1 MSTPDLAPEKLR
13 GPWRVLCSGG
23 WSTRVSEQWMAESAV
38 KLHQKL
44 GSRKTPHAVS
54 IEKAR

>member
-1 MSTPDLAPEKLR
+1 MSTPDAAPKKLR
-13 GPWRVLCSGG
+13 GSLHVLCSCG
-23 WSTRVSEQWMAESAV
+23 WSTRVSEQWMADSAA

-44 GSRKTPHAVS
+44 GSQEAHHAVS